1 MKILERAVSI
11 FVGVLFIFSG
21 LIKANDPVGMAI
33 KLKEYFHVF
42 SDDFDSFFE
51 IFIPIALPLAVII
64 CTLEVLFGIALLLSY
79 RKKAVLKALLAMVVF
94 FSFLTFYS
102 AYFDKVTDCGCF
114 GDAIPLTPWQ
124 SFIKDMILFVGIL
137 FLMLQKQ
144 YLQEAKRTFVR
155 KIVVYGL
162 TLATL
167 LIAARSIMY
176 LPFIDFRVYKIG
188 NNIAQLRKPI
198 EEPIYQYVMT
208 KDGKEYTFDEYPSD
222 ESYEFKTMLTLNEDK
237 IYPPISDYGFE
248 NEGVEYGD
256 ESLKGKHLIVVAH
269 NALDTDIDSYKAI
282 NALISTLDKD
292 TKVVAF
298 TAADA
303 KNFEALRHETQLAI
317 PYYFGDE
324 KVLKTIVRS
333 NPGLL
338 LLEDGVVKGKWHYN
352 AIPKQLPK

>member
-1 MKILERAVSI
+1 MKTLERVLSI

-42 SDDFDSFFE
+42 SDDFGSFFE
-51 IFIPIALPLAVII
+51 VFIPIALPLAVII
-64 CTLEVLFGIALLLSY
+64 CTLEVLLGVALLLAY
-79 RKKAVLKALLAMVVF
+79 RKKETVKALLAMVVF

-124 SFIKDMILFVGIL
+124 SFFKDMILMVCIL
-137 FLMLQKQ
+137 FLLFQKK
-144 YLQEAKRTFVR
+144 YLQDANRTFVR
-155 KIVVYGL
+155 KLLVYGL

-176 LPFIDFRVYKIG
+176 LPFIDFRLYKVG
-188 NNIAQLRKPI
+188 NDINELRKPL
-198 EEPIYQYVMT
+198 EDPLYQYIME
-208 KDGKEYTFDEYPSD
+208 KEGKEYTFDEYPSD
-222 ESYEFKTMLTLNEDK
+222 ESYTFKEMVTLNEDK

-248 NEGVEYGD
+248 NEGVTYGD
-256 ESLKGKHLIVVAH
+256 ESLKGKHLIIVVH
-269 NALDTDIDSYKAI
+269 NALETDIESYKEI
-282 NALISTLDKD
+282 NALIATSDKD
-292 TKVVAF
+292 VKVVAF
-298 TAADA
+298 TAAA
-303 KNFEALRHETQLAI
+303 AENFESLRHETQLAV

-333 NPGLL
+333 NPGVI
-338 LLEDGVVKGKWHYN
+338 LLEDGLVKGKWHYN
-352 AIPKQLPK
+352 AIPKKL